1 MRFRSVYLVL
11 ACDFGGSSGG
21 SHIFLVAGAS
31 SPRRGVWIGGPTLV
45 PARKPSTKAGFSL
58 ENHDGIV
65 PTAASDLN
73 LNFLLG
79 NESVNVPVVV
89 QNVGASTAQGNA
101 TVALYLSTTTTPG
114 TAQPIA
120 TKTAAL
126 SLVTGG
132 KQIVNFSVAIPSS
145 LTAGQKYYFIAKVS
159 STNIAEDKLD
169 NNTAPTSRSYEFV
182 GTPSANPTI
191 FSNGTFF
198 GFVRDTLQGKK
209 ITPAGVNDANIASFI
224 RNNEGDHPYAY
235 LDSEDIPT
243 IRGGINLNTI
253 SGQLK
258 TNLAQAVRSYYST
271 TYHQTL
277 STNDTT
283 VINMLISQANQE
295 LDKTVISPASDTA
308 LFNQAAPKYET
319 IAQQALATAWAGTAT
334 QPAFDDRQKAAMVDF
349 AYNLGSFA
357 DFPKMVSSLNAGDL
371 LQGAFQM
378 VDAKRT
384 TQAPGLTTRTEAEFE
399 NLFFANPAPLGKI
412 VN

>member
-1 MRFRSVYLVL
+1 
-11 ACDFGGSSGG
+11 
-21 SHIFLVAGAS
+21 
-31 SPRRGVWIGGPTLV
+31 
-45 PARKPSTKAGFSL
+45 
-58 ENHDGIV
+58 
-65 PTAASDLN
+65 
-73 LNFLLG
+73 LNFLVG
-79 NESVNVPVVV
+79 NELVNVPVVV

-101 TVALYLSTTTTPG
+101 TVALYLSTTTTPR

-120 TKTAAL
+120 TKSVPL
-126 SLVTGG
+126 SLATGG
-132 KQIVNFSVAIPSS
+132 KQTVNFSVAIPSN
-145 LTAGQKYYFIAKVS
+145 LTAGQKYYFIAQVS
-159 STNIAEDKLD
+159 STSIAEDKLD
-169 NNTAPTSRSYEFV
+169 NNTAPTSRPFEFV

-191 FSNGTFF
+191 FSTGTFF
-198 GFVRDTLQGKK
+198 GIVRDTLQGKK

-243 IRGGINLNTI
+243 IINLNAI

-277 STNDTT
+277 SINDTT

-295 LDKTVISPASDTA
+295 LNKTVISPASDAA
-308 LFNQAAPKYET
+308 LFNQAEP
-319 IAQQALATAWAGTAT
+319 QQALATAWAGTAT

-384 TQAPGLTTRTEAEFE
+384 TQASGLTTRTEAEFE
-399 NLFFANPAPLGKI
+399 NLFFANPALLGKI